1 MGEIVKINDL
11 MVQSGVKFGTS
22 GARGLADDMTDRVSY
37 AYTAAFIQY
46 LEETGELKKSGGAIA
61 VGGDLRSSTERIMT
75 AAARAISDQGY
86 EPQCCGI
93 LPAPALANYG
103 LIKDIPTVMV
113 TGSHI
118 PEDRNGIKYTKR
130 EGEILKHDEEGIR
143 RQAVTLPAGLFNE
156 TGMFL
161 IEEKPLIPGSE
172 ASDLY
177 VDRYLRF
184 FPPNCLNGK
193 KIGVYQHSAA
203 GRDQMVIILSGL
215 GAHVTPLG
223 YSDIFIPVDTEA
235 IRPEDVEAA
244 RIWSDEH
251 HFDAIISTDGDGDR
265 PLISN
270 EHGKWL
276 RGDVAGILCA
286 AYLKADTVAT
296 PISCNS
302 AVEKCG
308 FFKMIYRTK
317 IGSPFVIESMQQ
329 AQAEGAKRVVGYEA
343 NGGFLTAS
351 PIESGGKILSP
362 LPTRDAVIL
371 HLAILLLSIEKNM
384 TISELVSELPQRF
397 SYSNRLKEFP
407 TDKSSAR
414 INQLYTGDESRDK
427 ETIGA
432 IFGEHFGPVAS
443 FDTTDGLRMTFE
455 SDEIVHLRPSGNA
468 PEFRCYNEADTELRA
483 VEMNQICMDIMATWR

>member
-1 MGEIVKINDL
+1 MGEAVKINDL

-22 GARGLADDMTDRVSY
+22 GARGLADDMTDRVCY

-46 LEETGELKKSGGAIA
+46 LEETSELKGSGAIA
-61 VGGDLRSSTERIMT
+61 VGGDLRSSTDRIMS
-75 AAARAISDQGY
+75 AAAKAISDKGY
-86 EPQCCGI
+86 EPQYCGR

-130 EGEILKHDEEGIR
+130 EGEILKHDEAGIR
-143 RQAVTLPAGLFNE
+143 GQAVILVEGLFDE
-156 TGMFL
+156 KGMFL
-161 IEEKPLIPGSE
+161 IEENPLISSSE

-177 VDRYLRF
+177 TDRYLEF
-184 FPPNCLNGK
+184 FPGNCLSGK
-193 KIGVYQHSAA
+193 KIGVYQHSAV
-203 GRDQMVIILSGL
+203 GRDDMVTILSGL
-215 GAHVTPLG
+215 GACVTPLG
-223 YSDIFIPVDTEA
+223 FSERFIPVDTEA

-244 RIWSDEH
+244 EKWSAEY
-251 HFDAIISTDGDGDR
+251 HFDAIVSTDGDSDR
-265 PLISN
+265 PLISDEN
-270 EHGKWL
+270 GKWL

-286 AYLKADTVAT
+286 EYLEADAVAT

-308 FFKMIYRTK
+308 FFKGVYRTK

-343 NGGFLTAS
+343 NGGFLIAS
-351 PIESGGKILSP
+351 PVESAGKILSP

-371 HLAILLLSIEKNM
+371 HIAILLLSIEKNI

-397 SYSNRLKEFP
+397 TYSNRLKEFP
-407 TDKSSAR
+407 TEKSNAK
-414 INQLYTGDESRDK
+414 INALYSGNESRDK

-432 IFGEHFGPVAS
+432 VFGEHFGPVAS
-443 FDTTDGLRMTFE
+443 FDTTDGLRITFE

-468 PEFRCYNEADTELRA
+468 PEFRCYNEAGTESRA
-483 VEMNQICMDIMATWR
+483 IEMNQICMDIMAAWR

>member
-1 MGEIVKINDL
+1 MGEAVKINDL

-22 GARGLADDMTDRVSY
+22 GARGLAGDMTDQVCY

-46 LEETGELKKSGGAIA
+46 LEETGELKGGGAIA
-61 VGGDLRSSTERIMT
+61 VGGDLRSSTDRIMS
-75 AAARAISDQGY
+75 AAAKAISDKGY
-86 EPQCCGI
+86 EPQCCGR

-130 EGEILKHDEEGIR
+130 EGEILKHDEAGIR
-143 RQAVTLPAGLFNE
+143 RQAVTLVEGLFDE
-156 TGMFL
+156 KGMFL
-161 IEEKPLIPGSE
+161 IEENPLISSSE

-177 VDRYLRF
+177 IGRYLEF

-193 KIGVYQHSAA
+193 KIGVYQHSAV
-203 GRDQMVIILSGL
+203 GRDDMVTILSGL

-223 YSDIFIPVDTEA
+223 FSERFIPVDTEA

-244 RIWSDEH
+244 EKWSAEY
-251 HFDAIISTDGDGDR
+251 HFDAIVSTDGDSDR
-265 PLISN
+265 PLISDEN
-270 EHGKWL
+270 GKWL

-286 AYLKADTVAT
+286 EYLEADAVAT

-308 FFKMIYRTK
+308 FFKGVYRTK

-343 NGGFLTAS
+343 NGGFLIAS
-351 PIESGGKILSP
+351 PVESAGKILSP

-371 HLAILLLSIEKNM
+371 HIAILLLSIEKNI

-397 SYSNRLKEFP
+397 TCSNRLKEFP
-407 TDKSSAR
+407 TEKSNAK
-414 INQLYTGDESRDK
+414 INALYSGNESRDK
-427 ETIGA
+427 ETLGA
-432 IFGEHFGPVAS
+432 VFGEHFGPVAF
-443 FDTTDGLRMTFE
+443 FDTTDGLRITFE

-468 PEFRCYNEADTELRA
+468 PEFRCYNEAGTESRA
-483 VEMNQICMDIMATWR
+483 IEMNQICMDIMVAWR